1 MSFTIDG
8 KEKINQFKSNL
19 HATDLP
25 YNDFKKLFPSALQ
38 FSFTDLKIP
47 GKKRNVTIE
56 IVVEASKKI
65 VQISSSIP
73 IRNADHLLSKMDIKT
88 DVQWVGKDQIRVDT
102 TKYNMSH

>member
-1 MSFTIDG
+1 MPFTIDG
-8 KEKINQFKSNL
+8 KEKINQFKSSL

-47 GKKRNVTIE
+47 GKNVTRE